1 MVWEASNE
9 LNLFPV
15 KIREYRKPKDDI
27 HDHLIKF
34 FETYPQ
40 QLSNF
45 PEGVITSRP
54 DLHKCDNEDVQNFDR
69 VVWCL
74 S

>member
-15 KIREYRKPKDDI
+15 KIREYRKPEDDI
-27 HDHLIKF
+27 HKYL
-34 FETYPQ
+34 FEVFEEYPQ

-54 DLHKCDNEDVQNFDR
+54 DLHKCDNIHVQRLINWFGA
-69 VVWCL
+69 
-74 S
+74 